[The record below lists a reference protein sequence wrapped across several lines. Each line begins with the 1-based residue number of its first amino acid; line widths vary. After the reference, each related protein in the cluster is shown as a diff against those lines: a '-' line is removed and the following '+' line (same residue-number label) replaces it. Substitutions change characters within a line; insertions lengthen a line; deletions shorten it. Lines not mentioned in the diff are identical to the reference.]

1 MEISSL
7 QPQVKAAQVQ
17 FDKLASNP
25 NVSEKDKI
33 HEACRQFEA
42 VLLRQILAQARKPVI
57 TTSKDSNPAIKGI
70 YDDMVNNQLAD
81 SISRSGAF
89 GLAKSLDSQLNYQ
102 VLRPA
107 DAANTAATPLVTKEL
122 KAAGNN

>member
-7 QPQVKAAQVQ
+7 QPQVKASQVQ
-17 FDKLASNP
+17 FEKLAANP

-42 VLLRQILAQARKPVI
+42 VLLRQILAQSRKTVI
-57 TTSKDSNPAIKGI
+57 SSPTNSNPAIKGI

-81 SISRSGAF
+81 SISRSGTF
-89 GLAKSLDSQLNYQ
+89 GLAKSLDSQLNHQ

-107 DAANTAATPLVTKEL
+107 DATK
-122 KAAGNN
+122 